1 MDNLKLSK
9 KGNALIKLYQEM
21 VAKGIERVDGTR
33 TKKENVYNDFQL
45 RKFRHICKPQISN
58 EKIKTVLDYGG
69 GGSDW
74 DAPGFEPNTNQSA
87 KQFFQIQRVH
97 TFEPARGLTEKKK
110 ADCVVC
116 MDVLEHIFIED
127 IPTVVNELF
136 SLSKKLL
143 IINVACYK
151 AAALLPNGENA
162 HITVRSADWWRGVFD
177 AISSNYKDVEVFLIC
192 SNTFTSGVIFK
203 SFKFSDWTLT
213 EGYTTNISFQT
224 FQPS

>member
-1 MDNLKLSK
+1 M
-9 KGNALIKLYQEM
+9 A
-21 VAKGIERVDGTR
+21 AKGIDMVDGTR
-33 TKKENVYNDFQL
+33 KETVYNDFQL
-45 RKFRHICKPQISN
+45 KKFRHICKYQMSN

-74 DAPGFEPNTNQSA
+74 DAPGFEPKTKQSA
-87 KQFFQIQRVH
+87 KQFFHIDRVH
-97 TFEPARGLTEKKK
+97 TFEPARGLMEKKK

>member
-1 MDNLKLSK
+1 MNDIKLSK
-9 KGNALIKLYQEM
+9 KGNDLIKLYEEM
-21 VAKGIERVDGTR
+21 AVNGINRTDGTR
-33 TKKENVYNDFQL
+33 KENVYNDFQL
-45 RKFRHICKPQISN
+45 RKFRNLCKNQISS

-74 DAPGFEPNTNQSA
+74 DAPGFDPGTNESA
-87 KQFFQIQRVH
+87 KQFFQLQTVH
-97 TFEPARGLTEKKK
+97 TFEPARGLMEKKK

-127 IPTVVNELF
+127 IPKVVNELF

-143 IINVACYK
+143 VVNVACYK

-162 HITVRSADWWRGVFD
+162 HITVRGADWWKGVFD
-177 AISSNYKDVEVFLIC
+177 AISSNYKNIEVFLIC
-192 SNTFTSGVIFK
+192 SNTFSSGVIFK
-203 SFKFSDWTLT
+203 SFKFGDWALT

-224 FQPS
+224 FKPS